1 MSLRLL
7 PGFTFAAAASNI
19 IRPSADSVLAQALAA
34 AASADAEPGAAS
46 ARTKANSDTLAGA
59 VIEFRL
65 IGFSS

>member
-1 MSLRLL
+1 LL

-19 IRPSADSVLAQALAA
+19 ICPSAESVLAQTLAA

-65 IGFSS
+65 IGFFS